1 MRKLILATATCA
13 AVALTGVASAKVK
26 KAEDPNRVLCRIET
40 ASGSRITQ
48 RRICMTRA
56 EWKLDEEARAKDA
69 QNSQRA
75 TWDLVEQEA
84 TRGAT
89 PGARLGPK

>member
-1 MRKLILATATCA
+1 MHKLILATATCA

-26 KAEDPNRVLCRIET
+26 KAEDPNRMICKLET
-40 ASGSRITQ
+40 ASGSRIAS
-48 RRICMTRA
+48 RRTCMTRA
-56 EWKLDEEARAKDA
+56 EWKMDEEARAKDA
-69 QNSQRA
+69 ENSARA
-75 TWDLVEQEA
+75 TWDRTEQEA